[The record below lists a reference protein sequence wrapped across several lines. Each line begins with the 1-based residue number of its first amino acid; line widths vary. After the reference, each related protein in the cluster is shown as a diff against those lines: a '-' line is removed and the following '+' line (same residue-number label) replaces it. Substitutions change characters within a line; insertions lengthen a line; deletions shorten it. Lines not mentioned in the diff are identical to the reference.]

1 MRLQR
6 PAQERKMS
14 RINTVLFDFDGT
26 LMNTNELIIGSWQH
40 TYETI
45 TGIPGN
51 REEIISTFGETLKV
65 SMGKAFPDYPAHEAV
80 EIYRSYQRGK
90 FGDYISLFPGMLELL
105 QELKNNAY
113 RTAIVTSRLKPT
125 TMEGLEKFELHQYL
139 DTIVTME
146 DCTKHKPD
154 PEPVLIALEKLKAK
168 PDESIML
175 GDSMFDI
182 KCAKAAGVKSV
193 LVGWAMAV
201 TEEDKCGPYAPDYI
215 IETAEELLDILNM
228 R

>member
-1 MRLQR
+1 
-6 PAQERKMS
+6 MS

-80 EIYRSYQRGK
+80 EIYRGYQRGK

-105 QELKNNAY
+105 QELKNKAY

-125 TMEGLEKFELHQYL
+125 TIEGLEKFELHQYL

-201 TEEDKCGPYAPDYI
+201 TEEDKCGPDAPDYI

-228 R
+228 K